1 MHKSC
6 NHTYVYFM
14 LNFLLMLSYYYL
26 VYIFCSC
33 NMLTCM
39 MHCYIVMVHHACNL
53 LMQIN
58 VIKLHVYM
66 HGALLLCDGTT
77 CMLNKIYNM

>member
-1 MHKSC
+1 
-6 NHTYVYFM
+6 M
-14 LNFLLMLSYYYL
+14 LNFVLMLSYYYL